1 MACWRD
7 DEEELNIIQ
16 EHDDVFPFARIVAIP
31 RRIPR
36 ASTLLVVGFYLV
48 GLQRVP
54 RVVAGDDRGVVHA
67 MSEWTLWW
75 WWRSGKSNSPS
86 GFSTMN

>member
-1 MACWRD
+1 MACWSD
-7 DEEELNIIQ
+7 DEEEHNIIQ

-36 ASTLLVVGFYLV
+36 ASTLLVGFWRRL
-48 GLQRVP
+48 LP

-75 WWRSGKSNSPS
+75 WWR
-86 GFSTMN
+86 